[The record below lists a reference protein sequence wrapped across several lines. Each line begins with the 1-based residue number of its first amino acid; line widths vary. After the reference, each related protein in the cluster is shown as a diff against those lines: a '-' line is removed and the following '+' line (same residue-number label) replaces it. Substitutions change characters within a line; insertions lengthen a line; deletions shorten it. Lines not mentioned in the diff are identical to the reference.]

1 MAAAPVEINLVRLGA
16 RELDEVFNHRLRWS
30 EARARHEDQ
39 DIVRGALMQAE
50 VARGSGDF
58 KLRANLDR
66 LTLDAKETVREET
79 ARDVA
84 DVKLKAILSRRIA
97 GDRIAAAFLV
107 FQKNVDKLSGD
118 EFDRLAG
125 IGLQHEADHIGG
137 HTVHRG
143 NRNGDVAHELLD
155 LHGDFHVTRGFRA
168 AGQNLRTVGRHAFLA
183 ARGIRDEVARDNV
196 SGAGAAE
203 TAATGVRDVI
213 ASALGGI
220 QNPLAL
226 LSRKRHIGSGNFH
239 QKSHS
244 LIFLIVFPAGGRSRR
259 KGIHVILKRIPVLH

>member
-125 IGLQHEADHIGG
+125 NRPSARGG
-137 HTVHRG
+137 SHRG
-143 NRNGDVAHELLD
+143 P
-155 LHGDFHVTRGFRA
+155 HG
-168 AGQNLRTVGRHAFLA
+168 
-183 ARGIRDEVARDNV
+183 
-196 SGAGAAE
+196 
-203 TAATGVRDVI
+203 
-213 ASALGGI
+213 
-220 QNPLAL
+220 P
-226 LSRKRHIGSGNFH
+226 SR
-239 QKSHS
+239 Q
-244 LIFLIVFPAGGRSRR
+244 P
-259 KGIHVILKRIPVLH
+259 